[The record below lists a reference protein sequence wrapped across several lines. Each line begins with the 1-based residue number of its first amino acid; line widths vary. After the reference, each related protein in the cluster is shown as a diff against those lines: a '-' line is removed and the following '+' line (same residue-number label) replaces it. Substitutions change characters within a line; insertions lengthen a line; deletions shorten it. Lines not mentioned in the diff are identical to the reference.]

1 MAYTEDLAVEDTIG
15 KLLDE
20 NEKFIYPTDEIE
32 DEALVYQM
40 IGHVYGEHYHD
51 YVNSVRFINRSYRVG
66 YDSIVL
72 ESLGVAYYGLAM
84 HDAIEA
90 DGRVSDTSRI
100 DKKSLYKARECYLI
114 IKSKADDLFWAGT
127 MRRVGLCIYNTFVF
141 LQDNYRILT
150 VYPDVKKYLQQ
161 LNNNECR
168 DIEMKYAMIS
178 AQKGE
183 INVKEFTHITAK
195 DEIVLKS
202 IARASKCSNLIE
214 DATAN
219 IPADQIGNVPQLA
232 REIRDTTYYLERN
245 VRLIDRKERVP
256 MYVQMINLYGRGM
269 LIFGW
274 DKKEKLE
281 TLYERLSEY
290 ANPELLDSMSNFIFE
305 MDAPIAEAEKR
316 FLTSFENKKN
326 IITWQELNHFYIRH
340 GMFERADA
348 MYQELFSERRELIE
362 EGPEYA
368 YRAFID
374 YVTHYKRNLKYAL
387 QCYLDAKEA
396 FKDTDIEGFWELE
409 LMLYSGTFNN
419 PERFELERKQFV
431 DKGLVTEESYHRDAF
446 IAHLANLNNIEAIEH
461 NNYIRQCPH
470 LVNPQTGLLIVSKE
484 EMQFLNWIGAVK
496 PGFLPPSDSMV
507 EERAKEVQNS
517 YACETWHRKIDVQ
530 LKNQFGLNRKI
541 AIDAWGLYQMAENDM
556 LDVLDEFECVY
567 VSHISVIRL
576 LEELSRT
583 DNIRIRILLEY
594 LKICN
599 KVKIYSA
606 GFKAQIVVRNV
617 IQYFE
622 PESTVAVAV
631 EKDCLMLY
639 GEPIVDK
646 ELIEHFGNRIVRI
659 NDINKLIEKSQ

>member
-1 MAYTEDLAVEDTIG
+1 M
-15 KLLDE
+15 
-20 NEKFIYPTDEIE
+20 
-32 DEALVYQM
+32 
-40 IGHVYGEHYHD
+40 
-51 YVNSVRFINRSYRVG
+51 
-66 YDSIVL
+66 
-72 ESLGVAYYGLAM
+72 
-84 HDAIEA
+84 
-90 DGRVSDTSRI
+90 
-100 DKKSLYKARECYLI
+100 
-114 IKSKADDLFWAGT
+114 
-127 MRRVGLCIYNTFVF
+127 
-141 LQDNYRILT
+141 
-150 VYPDVKKYLQQ
+150 
-161 LNNNECR
+161 
-168 DIEMKYAMIS
+168 
-178 AQKGE
+178 
-183 INVKEFTHITAK
+183 
-195 DEIVLKS
+195 
-202 IARASKCSNLIE
+202 
-214 DATAN
+214 
-219 IPADQIGNVPQLA
+219 
-232 REIRDTTYYLERN
+232 
-245 VRLIDRKERVP
+245 
-256 MYVQMINLYGRGM
+256 
-269 LIFGW
+269 
-274 DKKEKLE
+274 
-281 TLYERLSEY
+281 
-290 ANPELLDSMSNFIFE
+290 
-305 MDAPIAEAEKR
+305 
-316 FLTSFENKKN
+316 
-326 IITWQELNHFYIRH
+326 NHFYIRH

-348 MYQELFSERRELIE
+348 MYQELFSERMELIE

-374 YVTHYKRNLKYAL
+374 YVTLYKRNLKYAL
-387 QCYLDAKEA
+387 QCYLDAKET

-470 LVNPQTGLLIVSKE
+470 LVNPKTGLLIVSKE

-507 EERAKEVQNS
+507 EKRAKEVQNS

-567 VSHISVIRL
+567 VSHMSVIRL

-583 DNIRIRILLEY
+583 DNVRIRILLDY

-617 IQYFE
+617 TRYFE

>member
-1 MAYTEDLAVEDTIG
+1 
-15 KLLDE
+15 
-20 NEKFIYPTDEIE
+20 
-32 DEALVYQM
+32 
-40 IGHVYGEHYHD
+40 
-51 YVNSVRFINRSYRVG
+51 
-66 YDSIVL
+66 
-72 ESLGVAYYGLAM
+72 
-84 HDAIEA
+84 
-90 DGRVSDTSRI
+90 
-100 DKKSLYKARECYLI
+100 
-114 IKSKADDLFWAGT
+114 
-127 MRRVGLCIYNTFVF
+127 
-141 LQDNYRILT
+141 
-150 VYPDVKKYLQQ
+150 
-161 LNNNECR
+161 
-168 DIEMKYAMIS
+168 MKYAMIS

>member
-1 MAYTEDLAVEDTIG
+1 MYTDV
-15 KLLDE
+15 
-20 NEKFIYPTDEIE
+20 
-32 DEALVYQM
+32 
-40 IGHVYGEHYHD
+40 
-51 YVNSVRFINRSYRVG
+51 

-72 ESLGVAYYGLAM
+72 ESLGAAYYGLAM

-114 IKSKADDLFWAGT
+114 VKSKADDLFWAGT

-150 VYPDVKKYLQQ
+150 VYPDVKKYLPQ

-219 IPADQIGNVPQLA
+219 IPADQIGNVQQLA
-232 REIRDTTYYLERN
+232 RQIRDTTRYLERY
-245 VRLIDRKERVP
+245 VRLIDRKERIQI
-256 MYVQMINLYGRGM
+256 YVQMINLYGRGM

-290 ANPELLDSMSNFIFE
+290 ANPELLESISNFIFE

-316 FLTSFENKKN
+316 FLTSFESKKN

-348 MYQELFSERRELIE
+348 MYQELFSERMELIE

-374 YVTHYKRNLKYAL
+374 YVTLYKRNLKYAL
-387 QCYLDAKEA
+387 QCYLDAKET

-446 IAHLANLNNIEAIEH
+446 IAHLANLNDIEAIEH

-470 LVNPQTGLLIVSKE
+470 LVNPQTGLLMVSKE

-583 DNIRIRILLEY
+583 DNVRIRILLKY

-617 IQYFE
+617 TQYFE

>member
-1 MAYTEDLAVEDTIG
+1 MRKQFHETIEAAQHYIDESDEPKNQNLLSFAKAFRLLAMAYTEDLAVEDTIG

-530 LKNQFGLNRKI
+530 LK
-541 AIDAWGLYQMAENDM
+541 
-556 LDVLDEFECVY
+556 
-567 VSHISVIRL
+567 ISL
-576 LEELSRT
+576 
-583 DNIRIRILLEY
+583 
-594 LKICN
+594 
-599 KVKIYSA
+599 A
-606 GFKAQIVVRNV
+606 
-617 IQYFE
+617 
-622 PESTVAVAV
+622 
-631 EKDCLMLY
+631 
-639 GEPIVDK
+639 
-646 ELIEHFGNRIVRI
+646 
-659 NDINKLIEKSQ
+659 